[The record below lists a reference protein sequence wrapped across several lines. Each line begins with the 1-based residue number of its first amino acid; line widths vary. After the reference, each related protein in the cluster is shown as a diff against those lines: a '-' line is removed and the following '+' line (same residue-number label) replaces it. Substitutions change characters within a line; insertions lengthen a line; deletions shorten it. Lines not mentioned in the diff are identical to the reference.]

1 MLTVRDFKARIIDLQ
16 KQKHF
21 DEALEAVRFALAV
34 YPTNAFLLSAEVF
47 LLYKLNRIKEA
58 RQIAE
63 ERLAFLK
70 NDAFFLKTY
79 LTILAKLGAKSDIEA
94 FIEHHI
100 FARQSGDEDLYVFVA
115 QIIKRLLGGKQAIDA
130 VNRSLSFFPDSTK
143 LRELILN
150 LQKTGDA
157 AGGYSHYREQ
167 FKNKKL
173 EDAIS
178 EIEQIRVLP
187 GYAHDGELLA
197 YLAELYKKQGDYEKA
212 IGVYQHLLSFQD
224 NEFSRKMLG
233 YAYYKQGNYKSALV
247 YLRDIFLKNPND
259 HFLYSSIYRIFKE
272 TNDHEGLQRLINEA
286 LGKHPSAKHL
296 FGLLAR
302 AKKWQNDYE
311 TS

>member
-1 MLTVRDFKARIIDLQ
+1 MLTIRDFKSRIIDLQ
-16 KQKHF
+16 KQTQF
-21 DEALEAVRFALAV
+21 GEALEVLRTALAI
-34 YPTNAFLLSAEVF
+34 YPTNTFLLSAEVF
-47 LLYKLNRIKEA
+47 LLYKLNRTKEA

-79 LTILAKLGAKSDIEA
+79 LTILVKLGAKGDLEE
-94 FIEHHI
+94 FIERNI
-100 FARQSGDEDLYVFVA
+100 FAKQSGSEDLYIFVA
-115 QIIKRLLGGKQAIDA
+115 QTIKRLLGKEKALAA
-130 VNRSLSFFPDSTK
+130 VNRSLNFFPDSTK

-150 LQKTGDA
+150 LQKTGDT
-157 AGGYSHYREQ
+157 AGGYAHYREQ
-167 FKNKKL
+167 FRNKKL

-187 GYAHDGELLA
+187 GYSHDVELLA

-212 IGVYQHLLSFQD
+212 IGVYQHLLSLQD

-247 YLRDIFLKNPND
+247 YLRDIFLKNPSD

-272 TNDHEGLQRLINEA
+272 TRDNEGLQRLINEA
-286 LGKHPSAKHL
+286 LGKHPTAKHL
-296 FGLLAR
+296 FRLLAR
-302 AKKWQNDYE
+302 AKKWQNDYA